1 MHRHLDSLI
10 ELGNKMKLMSKDE
23 DLLKK
28 VKEENPW
35 FTIDFVKDSLFS
47 WSLSLTL
54 ENLSFLYSLLPVLN

>member
-35 FTIDFVKDSLFS
+35 FTIDFVKDS
-47 WSLSLTL
+47 
-54 ENLSFLYSLLPVLN
+54 